1 MLGPGD
7 IGHRVVVRRV
17 VGVRD
22 GRPLLTDALGV
33 LTSFTDTE
41 LTVETETGQLTVPRA
56 AVVAGKR
63 IPPRPPHRVRR

>member
-1 MLGPGD
+1 MLGPRH
-7 IGHRVVVRRV
+7 IGHRVVVRRI
-17 VGVRD
+17 VGSRD

-41 LTVETETGQLTVPRA
+41 LTVETETGQLTVRRA